1 MQQLR
6 WTTDL
11 FANLLQTSSL
21 SRVFTSLG
29 RSSLE
34 PINAETNLSSQN
46 ISVVKKI
53 LLIMMA
59 ALISSC
65 LIISSHSVK
74 KSGSEAWYIHKGVKG
89 VTLNKCQDYKGPT
102 WNWIFFSRAL
112 IEVFQKEEFSLSTT
126 SSYLQ
131 LNICMPLAFKI
142 SSISRQKNIYSGID
156 WCLIWWG
163 DWKIGSY

>member
-102 WNWIFFSRAL
+102 WNWIFFKSPNWGVSERR
-112 IEVFQKEEFSLSTT
+112 IFTFYHIILSPVE
-126 SSYLQ
+126 YLYA
-131 LNICMPLAFKI
+131 PLAFKI
-142 SSISRQKNIYSGID
+142 SSVSRQKNIYSGID

>member
-102 WNWIFFSRAL
+102 WNWIFFSRAPNWGVSERRIFTFYHIIL
-112 IEVFQKEEFSLSTT
+112 SPVEYLFPSLLKSHL
-126 SSYLQ
+126 YLD
-131 LNICMPLAFKI
+131 K
-142 SSISRQKNIYSGID
+142 RIYNS
-156 WCLIWWG
+156 G
-163 DWKIGSY
+163 DWKIGS